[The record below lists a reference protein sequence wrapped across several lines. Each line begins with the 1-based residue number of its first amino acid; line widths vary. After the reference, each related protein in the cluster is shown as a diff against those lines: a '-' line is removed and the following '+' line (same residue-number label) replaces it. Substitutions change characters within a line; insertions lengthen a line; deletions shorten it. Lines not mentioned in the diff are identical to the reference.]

1 MSTLRHPILLSER
14 TLGYCEWLCKYG
26 KLSLKSP
33 ARWLTFGCALTTGS
47 KGASSDRLGL
57 LRCEGTDE
65 LLVLTAGAS
74 SPRRWM
80 ASNIA
85 DALESRD
92 LTTVERL
99 RT

>member
-1 MSTLRHPILLSER
+1 M
-14 TLGYCEWLCKYG
+14 
-26 KLSLKSP
+26 
-33 ARWLTFGCALTTGS
+33 
-47 KGASSDRLGL
+47 
-57 LRCEGTDE
+57 CEGTDE

-74 SPRRWM
+74 SLRRWM

-92 LTTVERL
+92 LTTVDRL

>member
-1 MSTLRHPILLSER
+1 MKVCYGPCSSE
-14 TLGYCEWLCKYG
+14 YG
-26 KLSLKSP
+26 KLPLKSST
-33 ARWLTFGCALTTGS
+33 RWLTFVCALTTGS

-57 LRCEGTDE
+57 LMCEGTDE

-74 SPRRWM
+74 SLRRWM

-92 LTTVERL
+92 LTTVDRL